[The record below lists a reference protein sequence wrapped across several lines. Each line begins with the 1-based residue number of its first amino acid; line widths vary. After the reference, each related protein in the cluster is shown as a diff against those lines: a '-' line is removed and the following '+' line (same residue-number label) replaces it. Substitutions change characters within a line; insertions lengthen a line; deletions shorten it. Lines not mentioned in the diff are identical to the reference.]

1 MASTVSVIE
10 RLRQALDEVYA
21 DTTPVVLVGAALLQF
36 AGAVFDAATLP
47 APMRG
52 VVVGFDLG
60 VVGACLAFLAARRRG
75 WVRGRALD
83 VAWVA
88 LGTAIAADMLVT
100 MSLTRQPAYGSFL
113 ILVLVGGGVVLR
125 SFTAFGVFASL
136 VALGWGVVGWGT
148 GVVAEPIP
156 YAFGLIAG
164 FALGGVL
171 CVARLRAHSR
181 IAILRLR
188 DRVRGERLRHALA
201 AARRTLEERDRVDA
215 EKEMLR
221 AALLHAQQLE
231 AVGRLSA
238 AVAHDI
244 NNVLAAILSAS
255 EMLLAD
261 AQLDAAG
268 RDDLATIMTSARRG
282 ADFTRSLL
290 AVGRR
295 GKYASE
301 RLDPTDL
308 VRSALQDLEQTFP
321 VETKIEVQLGHG
333 DARIEGDPDQ
343 LTQAI
348 INLCTHA
355 SKAMPDGGTVWLQTA
370 LVTLDGADAHRRA
383 VAPGAYVVLA
393 VADSGEGMDSIDR
406 QRAFEPFYS
415 KDADTPSGGLALA
428 MAYGAARNHGG
439 IAEIESA
446 PGRGTVVTLH
456 LPCADADARGPVAQ
470 SSAPEG
476 SLRTD
481 LRDKTVLLVDDEPSV
496 RAVARR
502 ILERMGVRVREA
514 ENGRRALVAHAAEGP
529 FDVTVVDLSMPVM
542 GGRELFGRLRTV
554 APDARVIVVTGADG
568 RDDAM
573 DLVAAGAV
581 GVIEKPYTPGGLTR
595 AVRAALRLPTPPAP
609 AKKSA

>member
-1 MASTVSVIE
+1 
-10 RLRQALDEVYA
+10 
-21 DTTPVVLVGAALLQF
+21 
-36 AGAVFDAATLP
+36 
-47 APMRG
+47 
-52 VVVGFDLG
+52 
-60 VVGACLAFLAARRRG
+60 
-75 WVRGRALD
+75 
-83 VAWVA
+83 
-88 LGTAIAADMLVT
+88 
-100 MSLTRQPAYGSFL
+100 
-113 ILVLVGGGVVLR
+113 LR
-125 SFTAFGVFASL
+125 SFTAFGVLASL

-156 YAFGLIAG
+156 YAFALVAG

-181 IAILRLR
+181 IAVLRLR

-201 AARRTLEERDRVDA
+201 AARRTLEERDRMEA

-221 AALLHAQQLE
+221 AALLHAQHLE
-231 AVGRLSA
+231 TVGRLSA

-268 RDDLATIMTSARRG
+268 RDDLATIMASARRG
-282 ADFTRSLL
+282 ADFTRNLL

-308 VRSALQDLEQTFP
+308 VRSAMQGLEQTLP
-321 VETKIEVQLGHG
+321 VETNIEVHLGHG

-370 LVTLDGADAHRRA
+370 LATLDGADAHRRA

-393 VADSGEGMDSIDR
+393 VADSGEGMDSVDR

-415 KDADTPSGGLALA
+415 KDADSPSAGLALA

-456 LPCADADARGPVAQ
+456 LPCADADTRGPVAQ

-476 SLRTD
+476 SLRSD
-481 LRDKTVLLVDDEPSV
+481 LREVRDKRVLLVDDEPSV

-514 ENGRRALVAHAAEGP
+514 ENGRRALVAHVAEGP
-529 FDVTVVDLSMPVM
+529 FDVAVVDLSMPVM
-542 GGRELFGRLRTV
+542 GGKELFARLRAV

-595 AVRAALRLPTPPAP
+595 AVRAALRLPTPPVP
-609 AKKSA
+609 AAKSA